1 MNTIISQ
8 VSSEEFLIPSQN
20 IESLEEKLEA
30 LNKKAKRL
38 KIAPI
43 SLEKLGTE
51 RKEDANGIVSIL
63 YRVRVTGEAPIMA
76 GWSFIATL
84 QHTAEG
90 NIIRSVPGMVND
102 GELTPYRDVD
112 PKCDHC
118 KKSRRRIDTY
128 VLRSE
133 QGETKQVGKSCL
145 KDFTGHEN
153 PLAIASMAEFL
164 AEAVDACEDALDDS
178 WAGLGAKK
186 VFDVGY
192 YLSWV
197 HACIREY
204 GWISSAKAFEEGK
217 SSTAQQAV
225 SSIEEYCKEPKH
237 VSFKPAEKDKE
248 VAKAAL
254 EWILGNSWNKSSDY
268 LCNVSV
274 ACKGEVISHREY
286 GLVASL
292 FVAYNKA
299 MEIERERKQA
309 ATVSEWQGEVGK
321 RGVFKLMCNSVYYSE
336 GQYGTTSIY
345 KLSDTNGNQFVWFSS
360 QDVLEVDTEYNL
372 KATVKSFDEYKCVK
386 QTVLT
391 RCKVQ

>member
-1 MNTIISQ
+1 MNTIINQ

-20 IESLEEKLEA
+20 IEALEERLES

-38 KIAPI
+38 KSAPI
-43 SLEKLGTE
+43 VLEKLSTE
-51 RKEDANGIVSIL
+51 RKEDANGIVSVL
-63 YRVRVTGEAPIMA
+63 YRIRVTGEAPIIA

-90 NIIRSVPGMVND
+90 NIIRSVPGMVQD
-102 GELTPYRDVD
+102 GELTIYRDVD

-118 KKSRRRIDTY
+118 QKSRRRIDTY

-145 KDFTGHEN
+145 KDFTGHAN
-153 PLAIASMAEFL
+153 PVSVASMAEYL
-164 AEAVDACEDALDDS
+164 AEAVGACEDALDES

-186 VFDVGY
+186 VFDVEY

-204 GWISSAKAFEEGK
+204 GWISSAKAAEEGK
-217 SSTAQQAV
+217 ASTAQQAV

-237 VSFKPAEKDKE
+237 VSFKPVEKDKE
-248 VAKAAL
+248 EAKKAL
-254 EWILGNSWNKSSDY
+254 EWIRGNNWNKGSDY
-268 LCNVSV
+268 LCNVHI
-274 ACKGEVISHREY
+274 ACKGEVISHREF

-292 FVAYNKA
+292 FVAYNKF
-299 MEIERERKQA
+299 MEIERERKQHA
-309 ATVSEWQGEVGK
+309 AVSEWQGEVGM
-321 RGVFKLMCNSVYYSE
+321 RSVFKLTCNAAFYSE
-336 GQYGTTSIY
+336 GKYGTTSIY
-345 KLSDTNGNQFVWFSS
+345 KLSDANGNQFVWFSS
-360 QDVLEVDTEYNL
+360 QDVLEVDTEYSL
-372 KATVKSFDEYKCVK
+372 KATVKSFDERQCVK